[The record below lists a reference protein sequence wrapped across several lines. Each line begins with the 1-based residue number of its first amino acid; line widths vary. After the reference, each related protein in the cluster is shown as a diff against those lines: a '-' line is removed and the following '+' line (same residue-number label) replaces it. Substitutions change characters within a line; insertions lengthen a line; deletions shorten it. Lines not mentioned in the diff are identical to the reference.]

1 MTLLRREVGCAPALA
16 MCALLAAACGQSSFS
31 PAAPSVTSGSTRGAA
46 ISGTVSGVATTQAA
60 PSMRASTM
68 ATQPVVVTVVGTS
81 MSTTVDG
88 SGRFSFTGVP
98 TGDVQLRFTGPGL
111 DATLTVKDVKAGDRI
126 DIKVRVTDSSI
137 RIDAE
142 KRDTSGENENDDED
156 EINSSNSGNDVRGVV
171 SGLAGSCPNITFS
184 VSGTLVKAGDAT
196 QYEDGTCS
204 RVRNSAKVEVT
215 GQRQSDGSIRAT
227 RIELDD

>member
-1 MTLLRREVGCAPALA
+1 MTLLRREVTCAAVLA
-16 MCALLAAACGQSSFS
+16 MVALLTAACGQSSFS
-31 PAAPSVTSGSTRGAA
+31 PASPSTTSGSTKGAA
-46 ISGTVSGVATTQAA
+46 ISGTVSGVATPQAA
-60 PSMRASTM
+60 SSVRASTM

-81 MSTTVDG
+81 MSTTIDG

-111 DATLTVKDVKAGDRI
+111 DATLTVKDVKQGDRI
-126 DIKVRVTDSSI
+126 DIKVRVTDSSV

-156 EINSSNSGNDVRGVV
+156 ENSNNGNDVRGVV
-171 SGLAGSCPNITFS
+171 SGLAGSCPNITFT

-196 QYEDGTCS
+196 RYEDGTCS

-215 GQRQSDGSIRAT
+215 GQRQSDGSLRAA